1 LQVRALRLELEREF
15 GMVAIAAARLFG
27 PILWWTSLREEKR
40 LAAGR
45 SYEPQTIIGRRN
57 WVKPEEQIDRA
68 PAVPAFHWASSGD

>member
-1 LQVRALRLELEREF
+1 LHLDGQLVDHAVNALHLLGQVL
-15 GMVAIAAARLFG
+15 G

-45 SYEPQTIIGRRN
+45 SYEPSTIIGRRN
-57 WVKPEEQIDRA
+57 WVQPKKLLDRS

>member
-1 LQVRALRLELEREF
+1 MRLELEREF
-15 GMVAIAAARLFG
+15 GMTAIAAARLLG

-45 SYEPQTIIGRRN
+45 SYEPSTIIGRRN
-57 WVKPEEQIDRA
+57 WVQPKKLLDRS